1 MKIHPVRRRIVAV
14 GELYSSHFP
23 YDDGTRV
30 DEALDC
36 GRCCVAWWVEIV
48 ESAVSAACAETGKVE
63 DVFYAEAEL
72 GCMSVSGDC
81 WLQVGRGE

>member
-36 GRCCVAWWVEIV
+36 GRCCVARWVEIV

-81 WLQVGRGE
+81 WLQVG

>member
-1 MKIHPVRRRIVAV
+1 MKIHPACRRIVAV
-14 GELYSSHFP
+14 GELYSPHFS

-36 GRCCVAWWVEIV
+36 GRCYVARWVQIV
-48 ESAVSAACAETGKVE
+48 EGAVSTACAEASKVE

-72 GCMSVSGDC
+72 GCMSVGSDC
-81 WLQVGRGE
+81 WL